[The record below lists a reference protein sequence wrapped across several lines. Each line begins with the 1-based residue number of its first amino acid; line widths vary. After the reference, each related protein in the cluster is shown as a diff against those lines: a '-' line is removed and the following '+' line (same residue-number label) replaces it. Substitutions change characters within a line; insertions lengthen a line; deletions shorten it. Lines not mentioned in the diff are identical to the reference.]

1 MTVSKE
7 WGQLG
12 DIARLFVQLMPNF
25 KWIALVSL
33 AVALIAGAYVALTHE
48 PTYLSEAIAIVRPQQ
63 LLVAR
68 AKKDETQPI
77 EEKAKS
83 LLPQPLDVTDYVL
96 FLQSEGMLSSVAQAY
111 NTYHASDSEPLLTVA
126 QLRRMLTPN
135 ARLEIKT
142 PYAVEYYPTIELRVA
157 AQSPDKAYNLA

>member
-1 MTVSKE
+1 MSKE

-83 LLPQPLDVTDYVL
+83 LL
-96 FLQSEGMLSSVAQAY
+96 S
-111 NTYHASDSEPLLTVA
+111 LLK
-126 QLRRMLTPN
+126 
-135 ARLEIKT
+135 I
-142 PYAVEYYPTIELRVA
+142 
-157 AQSPDKAYNLA
+157 